1 MNRIFRTLWSATR
14 QCWQAV
20 PENTKTAG
28 KGSSKTTSA
37 SSSTG
42 AVASFALGFLF
53 ASNVNAQSP
62 PAVKT
67 LPTGGVVAQGA
78 ATISQTS
85 TAQAAAPAKNI
96 TLTVAPQDVACAGE
110 GAMRCLSV
118 KMGKDT
124 AWSNFYSPIEGF
136 TFTPGVQYKLLVR
149 ATPVANPPAD
159 GSNTHYALVR
169 VLWRKL
175 AQ

>member
-1 MNRIFRTLWSATR
+1 MQTMRKILLTLFVFCCTTLAQAGICTR
-14 QCWQAV
+14 EYAPVCGQ
-20 PENTKTAG
+20 
-28 KGSSKTTSA
+28 
-37 SSSTG
+37 
-42 AVASFALGFLF
+42 
-53 ASNVNAQSP
+53 
-62 PAVKT
+62 
-67 LPTGGVVAQGA
+67 LPQK
-78 ATISQTS
+78 SQTFSNRCMMKDAGASWVSDGECS

-169 VLWRKL
+169 VLWRKPV
-175 AQ
+175 Q